1 MTEPQIV
8 CPKCRT
14 EIKLTE
20 SLAEPLVAETWRRF
34 EQQLAA
40 REVEFG
46 HRACG
51 WERSRLTRRKF
62 ATGSAMRFP
71 MLALSSPSHIRWSSR
86 AMS

>member
-51 WERSRLTRRKF
+51 WERSRLSRRKF
-62 ATGSAMRFP
+62 ATGQLCAFRCW
-71 MLALSSPSHIRWSSR
+71 R
-86 AMS
+86 